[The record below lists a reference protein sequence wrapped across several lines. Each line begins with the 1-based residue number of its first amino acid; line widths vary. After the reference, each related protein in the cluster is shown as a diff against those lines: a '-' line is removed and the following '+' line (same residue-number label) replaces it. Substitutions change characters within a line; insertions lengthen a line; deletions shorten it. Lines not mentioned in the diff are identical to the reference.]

1 MRWTGQRSWS
11 PPWPADGQRIGR
23 ARNSDRLRAVNDSSL
38 PEAPAPRHSPG
49 GSRTIVPGCL
59 TPLSDVVP
67 SRPGH
72 GDARR
77 VQARADHRGSGEAS
91 HHEDAE
97 RRIFAHAPA
106 CTRAAS
112 AAPNSRLWSPADGG
126 SASST
131 STSAQ
136 PSRIL
141 PGAAVHLGSVS
152 HLEFVPVE
160 IVCGRHMSACVQC
173 ISRLDLLVEDN
184 QRLVICSFSLRLSQ
198 GIASLCEDAIS
209 PLLARAT
216 FSATRRRV
224 CRSFA
229 GDG

>member
-1 MRWTGQRSWS
+1 MARTRWPSDLGTPASCTGQADQTGSAGGCKELG
-11 PPWPADGQRIGR
+11 PADRSISRQPERHRPIRRSGRDPGLRPYARTRPKPRKQGQNHNPHPPCRVC
-23 ARNSDRLRAVNDSSL
+23 A
-38 PEAPAPRHSPG
+38 
-49 GSRTIVPGCL
+49 
-59 TPLSDVVP
+59 
-67 SRPGH
+67 
-72 GDARR
+72 GDL
-77 VQARADHRGSGEAS
+77 
-91 HHEDAE
+91 
-97 RRIFAHAPA
+97 A

-126 SASST
+126 GASST

-184 QRLVICSFSLRLSQ
+184 HKLVICSFSLRLSQ

-209 PLLARAT
+209 PLFARVT

-224 CRSFA
+224 C
-229 GDG
+229 G